1 MRIVKKVIIP
11 AVPREMIVRV
21 IEFISEALI
30 IDAKARFGRSYGF
43 KTSIRPVGNNAI
55 ESYVQFFPY
64 KYDFIWKINADRLGY
79 EVVLDGR
86 TPGKWRDSLFAM
98 DDKLAK
104 LVDTQWSALVNFFHG
119 YLTALAYKSKKASA
133 KGHISKTK
141 KRLKER

>member
-11 AVPREMIVRV
+11 AVPREMIARV
-21 IEFISEALI
+21 IEFISEALV

-79 EVVLDGR
+79 EVVLDAR

-119 YLTALAYKSKKASA
+119 YLTALACRTKTPA